1 MKVTTA
7 RRRLLVSARASSEPQ
22 DERQTEVDWGKG
34 ATVFDSGH
42 DSHEQ
47 SRGFG
52 IIERP
57 ADPAVDGTPRWFV
70 CDWDH
75 QRAGARSKPIKQ
87 TYLELPLVTRHKRV
101 APKALQQRVLVILGN
116 SKGKEGKTVQKL
128 RPPAPAPVIMQAA
141 LTARSAFVARP
152 AAATRAPRVQQRVY
166 AAQYTAE
173 QLAFLERKRSS
184 GGSVAPAAAPA
195 RGRST
200 SATPGLSAEQQAFL
214 ARKAQESRSPA
225 PAAAPARGRSASA
238 RPSFRASAPVSNSG
252 VRSAMSSSSSSS
264 PSAYGASSY
273 KFVTADEQAK
283 LSKEQCDFL
292 ERKRAES
299 GKRW

>member
-1 MKVTTA
+1 
-7 RRRLLVSARASSEPQ
+7 
-22 DERQTEVDWGKG
+22 
-34 ATVFDSGH
+34 
-42 DSHEQ
+42 
-47 SRGFG
+47 
-52 IIERP
+52 
-57 ADPAVDGTPRWFV
+57 
-70 CDWDH
+70 
-75 QRAGARSKPIKQ
+75 
-87 TYLELPLVTRHKRV
+87 
-101 APKALQQRVLVILGN
+101 
-116 SKGKEGKTVQKL
+116 
-128 RPPAPAPVIMQAA
+128 MQAA

-152 AAATRAPRVQQRVY
+152 AATTRAPRVQQRVY

-225 PAAAPARGRSASA
+225 PVAPARGRSASA